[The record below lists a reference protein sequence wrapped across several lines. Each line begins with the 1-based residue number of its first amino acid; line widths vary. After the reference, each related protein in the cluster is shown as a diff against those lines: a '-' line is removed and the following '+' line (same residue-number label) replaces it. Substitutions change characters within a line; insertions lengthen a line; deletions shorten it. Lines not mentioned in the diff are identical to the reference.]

1 MAELAPPRPHFPPR
15 KVGSGGSSSCPRS
28 TQDLARIHDP
38 RITNSTR
45 IQGRLLTPTF
55 QKVGLNIADSWSP
68 NFAKLEDLRIGEF
81 ANSHNSWKFTTFTNS
96 RIREFTNSRKFH
108 NFREF
113 ANSRFHELH
122 EFSEFV
128 NSRKRESHI
137 FSKSL
142 LKKWAASQFALELF
156 QKSSELRSIRSH
168 SRTSAASFANWRSQ
182 ISDLGPHVSREVAFW
197 RFLMRRCAPASFA
210 SCCNRFTMSAIVD
223 SINLPQQKFFV
234 AQEKLATPNFRKV
247 FCNKKTFLLRRNFF
261 CERSNFFVKSFCA
274 TKSFLFEENFFVHC
288 RI

>member
-1 MAELAPPRPHFPPR
+1 MSELAPPGPYFPPR
-15 KVGSGGSSSCPRS
+15 KVGSRIAISCPRS

-45 IQGRLLTPTF
+45 IQGRLLTSTF
-55 QKVGLNIADSWSP
+55 QKVELNIADSWSP

-122 EFSEFV
+122 EFYEFM

-142 LKKWAASQFALELF
+142 LKKWAAPRFALELF

-168 SRTSAASFANWRSQ
+168 SWTSAASFTNWRPQLSE
-182 ISDLGPHVSREVAFW
+182 LGPHVSREGAFW

-210 SCCNRFTMSAIVD
+210 SCCNRFTMSAIVN
-223 SINLPQQKFFV
+223 SIHLPQQKFFV
-234 AQEKLATPNFRKV
+234 VQEKLGDTGVKKSFLQQENFSTPQKF
-247 FCNKKTFLLRRNFF
+247 FLR
-261 CERSNFFVKSFCA
+261 EQNFFVKSFCS
-274 TKSFLFEENFFVHC
+274 TKRFSLWRKFFVHC